1 MVCYDM
7 FDSVNQLKLPKILP
21 CQHTYC
27 VECIK
32 NLIHCSTERNKFACP
47 QCKFGVEN
55 LKDALELPT
64 SRIVLSLL
72 EKESLNFQGYA
83 SCPSCRQIRNL
94 EVCFECNLP
103 LCLQCITKHFDSW
116 KHEISRNC
124 IAAEQNLEIY
134 KQNIGKPS

>member
-1 MVCYDM
+1 MICYDM
-7 FDSVNQLKLPKILP
+7 FDSVNQAKLPKILP

-32 NLIHCSTERNKFACP
+32 NLMHSSPERNKFSCP
-47 QCKFGVEN
+47 QCKFQADNV
-55 LKDALELPT
+55 KDPVDLPT

-72 EKESLNFQGYA
+72 EKDSLNFQGYA

-103 LCLQCITKHFDSW
+103 LCLQVSPSLFYFCLKIH
-116 KHEISRNC
+116 RN
-124 IAAEQNLEIY
+124 I
-134 KQNIGKPS
+134 